1 MSAAAGVHPECAAT
15 EAPWRSEMAQS
26 LLLHETESPF
36 VRAAHARVDLR
47 TERPFQLVDVTAI
60 VAERVR
66 RSGVALGTASVQS
79 RHTTAGLFL
88 NENEPLL
95 LADIEAF
102 LRRLAPPGALYRH
115 DQLEAREGPVAVDER
130 PNGQAH
136 LQSLLVPSSLSLNV
150 VDGELDL
157 GRWQS
162 VFLAELD
169 GPRTRSL
176 SIVVAG
182 VAARP
187 R

>member
-1 MSAAAGVHPECAAT
+1 
-15 EAPWRSEMAQS
+15 MAQS
-26 LLLHETESPF
+26 LLLHEIESPF
-36 VRAAHARVDLR
+36 AHAAHARVELR

-66 RSGVALGTASVQS
+66 RSGVGLGTASVQS
-79 RHTTAGLFL
+79 RHTTAGLFV
-88 NENEPLL
+88 NENESRLL
-95 LADIEAF
+95 EDIETF
-102 LRRLAPPGALYRH
+102 LRRLAPKDALYQH
-115 DQLEAREGPVAVDER
+115 DQLEAREGPVAVGER

-136 LQSLLVPSSLSLNV
+136 LQALVLPSFVSLNV

-176 SIVVAG
+176 SIVIAG
-182 VAARP
+182 VAAHGP